1 MKKSIKWLLI
11 IVAVLLIAW
20 FAFSAYN
27 KGKDSGEK
35 VTVETVAKRVIV
47 ETVTASGNVYPE
59 VEVKIS
65 PDISGQITNLM
76 VQEGDSVK
84 KGQVLARIYADI
96 YALQKDQAAA
106 QVAQARATVANSEA
120 ALLALQATLK
130 NAEDNYKR
138 NKTLFDQKVIS
149 QAELEQIE
157 TTYQS
162 AQANYNA
169 AKQNIR
175 SLEAGTNVSQSGLS
189 RANKDLSRTTIVA
202 PMDGVVSSLSIKEG
216 ESVAGNSFNVGTEM
230 MRVADMN
237 IIEVRVDV
245 GENDIVKVNLGDSA
259 DVEVDAYNNRKFK
272 GVVTQIASSTK
283 SNSLTGATTTD
294 VTNYEVRIRLDK
306 ASYSDL
312 IDPAKPRRFPFRP
325 GMNAS
330 ADIKTK
336 RKDNVLSVPIAA
348 VNARLKGSDKS
359 LADSKK
365 EKATTTGT
373 DEDQNTSATAG
384 DEMEEVVYVLQA
396 DNTVKKILVKS
407 GIQDMNYIE
416 ILSGLTG
423 NEKVVSGPY
432 SAISQTLKDGTKVK
446 VVTKE
451 ELFKK

>member
-1 MKKSIKWLLI
+1 MKKSVKWLLVI
-11 IVAVLLIAW
+11 IAVIVIAV
-20 FAFSAYN
+20 FAYNAYN
-27 KGKDSGEK
+27 KGKSSGEK
-35 VTVETVAKRVIV
+35 VITETVAKRTII
-47 ETVTASGNVYPE
+47 ETVTASGNIYPE

-65 PDISGQITNLM
+65 PDISGQVTNLM

-106 QVAQARATVANSEA
+106 TVAQSRATVANSEA

-138 NKTLFDQKVIS
+138 NKTLYDQKVIS
-149 QAELEQIE
+149 KAELEQIE

-175 SLEAGTNVSQSGLS
+175 SLEAGTQVSQSGLS

-283 SNSLTGATTTD
+283 NNSLTTTTTD

-336 RKDNVLSVPIAA
+336 RMDNVLAVPIAA
-348 VNARLKGSDKS
+348 VNARTKGSDKS

-365 EKATTTGT
+365 EKASNTGT
-373 DEDQNTSATAG
+373 DEDQDTGTTTG
-384 DEMEEVVYVLQA
+384 TEMEEVVYVLQP
-396 DNTVKKILVKS
+396 DNTVKKVLVKS
-407 GIQDMNYIE
+407 GIQDMNYIQ

-423 NEKVVSGPY
+423 NEKVISGPY